1 MLVGCARCSTEAQDL
16 TVQRDAADRAR
27 GEAEPDLLRSRLDRY
42 AVGRSPEA
50 SWRRTWCSWT
60 VRAAR
65 RDGAAQQ
72 SVTYVDAMLIEG
84 FSY

>member
-1 MLVGCARCSTEAQDL
+1 M
-16 TVQRDAADRAR
+16 RAR
-27 GEAEPDLLRSRLDRY
+27 WALARGKLAEDEVL
-42 AVGRSPEA
+42 
-50 SWRRTWCSWT
+50 WT

-72 SVTYVDAMLIEG
+72 SVTYVGAMLIEG

>member
-1 MLVGCARCSTEAQDL
+1 MSSATPL
-16 TVQRDAADRAR
+16 TALG
-27 GEAEPDLLRSRLDRY
+27 GEAEPDLRRSRLDRY
-42 AVGRSPEA
+42 IPSPPWPSRGTRSVPEDVVLVDGP
-50 SWRRTWCSWT
+50 SG
-60 VRAAR
+60 R